1 MSWKKLKLG
10 EFLINRENRFKPN
23 DKSISGLK
31 RIDKIDFSGKIFLS
45 NKPSNTDMILVKK
58 GDLVISGINVEK
70 GAMSVYQGEEDV
82 TATIHYS
89 SYTFNEKKIDID
101 FLKLFLRSSEF
112 KSALKE
118 QVPGGIKTEIKP
130 KHLLNLEVVIPNT
143 ISEQKKVINSFAK
156 LETQNFNLENEI
168 LHQNDLLIQLQQ
180 AFLREAMQGKLI
192 RQDKKDGNA
201 NELLN
206 KIKTEKAKLIAEKK
220 LKKEKELAAIK
231 EDEIPFDIPNN
242 WVWCRLGEIAAN
254 IEYGT
259 SQKAEMSSEHIP
271 VLRMNNIQDGKID
284 YVKLKYVQSS
294 IEDLPKLYLK
304 EGDLLFNRTNSYE
317 LVGKSGVYHGADDVM
332 TFASYLIR
340 VQFSKNISTDF
351 VNHYINSSFCRKTQL
366 EPEIIQ
372 QNGQANFNG
381 TKLKNIICPLPPLA
395 EQKRIVKKLE
405 EVMSLCEELKTTI
418 TDNQNY
424 TNQLLQVALKD
435 ALQMKEVVSTEI

>member
-1 MSWKKLKLG
+1 MSWQKLKLG
-10 EFLINRENRFKPN
+10 EFLINRQNRFKPN

-31 RIDKIDFSGKIFLS
+31 RIDKIDFSGEIFLS

-70 GAMSVYQGEEDV
+70 GAMSVYQGDEDV

-89 SYTFNEKKIDID
+89 SYTFNPKKIDIG

-130 KHLLNLEVVIPNT
+130 KHLLHLEVIIPNT
-143 ISEQKKVINSFAK
+143 ISEQKDLINSFAK

-168 LHQNDLLIQLQQ
+168 LHQNNLLVQLQQ
-180 AFLREAMQGKLI
+180 AFLRESMQGKLV
-192 RQDKKDGNA
+192 RQDKKEGNA
-201 NELLN
+201 TDLLK
-206 KIKTEKAKLIAEKK
+206 KIKGEKAKLIAEKK
-220 LKKEKELAAIK
+220 IKKEKELAPIK
-231 EDEIPFDIPNN
+231 ETEIPFSIPEN

-254 IEYGT
+254 VEYGT

-284 YVKLKYVQSS
+284 FEKLKYVQSS
-294 IEDLPKLYLK
+294 IDDLPKLYLK
-304 EGDLLFNRTNSYE
+304 EDDLLFNRTNSYE

-395 EQKRIVKKLE
+395 EQKRIVKKLA
-405 EVMSLCEELKTTI
+405 EVMNLCEELKTTI

-424 TNQLLQVALKD
+424 TDQLLQVALKD
-435 ALQMKEVVSTEI
+435 ALQMKEVEVE